1 MINGTND
8 VLLIRVLDA
17 RALLDLSRGT
27 ALKIFAEN
35 VYENENSKKLII
47 SDKEDIEKVGDV
59 GKEVGR
65 EALGNVKDDKV
76 DVIVNVLYL
85 ENLKLVIELE
95 STSSCSLFYRNQI
108 LTSVTSS
115 TFSNGLPGGG
125 RREVIKEVPCGLGF
139 QRGRDVSFQGP
150 GGQGCRRDQARE
162 CDQEVRVCCVSGCA

>member
-1 MINGTND
+1 M
-8 VLLIRVLDA
+8 
-17 RALLDLSRGT
+17 
-27 ALKIFAEN
+27 EN

-65 EALGNVKDDKV
+65 EALGNVYDDKI
-76 DVIVNVLYL
+76 DVIVNILYL
-85 ENLKLVIELE
+85 ENAKLVIELGIYE
-95 STSSCSLFYRNQI
+95 FLFTF
-108 LTSVTSS
+108 LPKSDPTSVTSS